1 MFRHI
6 GSVIATWLVLG
17 ALWPAVAGAGW
28 PLETAADVTLG
39 YGVRYA
45 YGDGESIHRGVDL
58 ASEPGDTVLAP
69 FAGRV
74 SFAGRVPAEGGGTCG
89 AVTIEFGDGLK
100 VTCLPLDDVRVAAG
114 TPVESGSVIGLL
126 AASGD
131 RSSSQPHLHIGV
143 RRGDAYLDPMSFLTA
158 PVAAPVAE
166 SPPDVSAPHSASIPQ
181 NASPSVEAV
190 RAADIAAPIGVSVP
204 VASAQPAAV
213 TGAPHIASA
222 ATPDEV
228 SVRAPVTPEVLAE
241 GSRLASR
248 GMAATRRVEL
258 GERALSSGARVSG
271 GVHTVAV
278 ARSTGTSYGRPAAM
292 PMSAPGFLLI
302 GAGALLGLSPIWR
315 SQSQKPQRS
324 AVPTGD
330 DFAAAVG
337 R

>member
-1 MFRHI
+1 MFRHL
-6 GSVIATWLVLG
+6 GYVIASWLVLG
-17 ALWPAVAGAGW
+17 ALCPAVAGAGW
-28 PLETAADVTLG
+28 PLETAVDVTLG
-39 YGVRYA
+39 YGVGYA
-45 YGDGESIHRGVDL
+45 FGDGESIHRGVDL
-58 ASEPGDTVLAP
+58 ASDPGDTVLAP

-143 RRGDAYLDPMSFLTA
+143 RRGDTYLDPMSFLLA
-158 PVAAPVAE
+158 PVAAPSAE
-166 SPPDVSAPHSASIPQ
+166 TPDATAPHGASIPQ
-181 NASPSVEAV
+181 NVNPSAEPVG
-190 RAADIAAPIGVSVP
+190 AAGTLSSVSVGVP
-204 VASAQPAAV
+204 AASVQPAAT

-222 ATPDEV
+222 AVPDEV
-228 SVRAPVTPEVLAE
+228 TVHAPVTSKVLAE
-241 GSRLASR
+241 GFTPAPRSVV
-248 GMAATRRVEL
+248 ATRRIEQM
-258 GERALSSGARVSG
+258 ERVLSSGTRASD
-271 GVHTVAV
+271 GVHTTTV
-278 ARSTGTSYGRPAAM
+278 ARGEAVTYERPAAM
-292 PMSAPGFLLI
+292 PMSVPGLLLI
-302 GAGALLGLSPIWR
+302 GVGALLGLSPIWR